1 MAEHSL
7 RKRTVGLVSRIE
19 LSAHPLRRRSGEG
32 VETVFYILVLFSWSV
47 LVNGH
52 DSESSMSA
60 VYSFNVVVVGSSLL
74 SLGSGSTHVK
84 HPG

>member
-32 VETVFYILVLFSWSV
+32 VETVFYILVLFFWSV
-47 LVNGH
+47 LENGH
-52 DSESSMSA
+52 DSESSMFA
-60 VYSFNVVVVGSSLL
+60 VFNVVVVGPSLL

>member
-7 RKRTVGLVSRIE
+7 RKRAVGLVSRIE
-19 LSAHPLRRRSGEG
+19 LAAHPLRRRSGEG
-32 VETVFYILVLFSWSV
+32 VETGIYILVLFSWSV

-60 VYSFNVVVVGSSLL
+60 VFNVVVVVGPSLF